1 MTRKI
6 QTITL
11 WSLGLLMIV
20 FGLNKFL
27 GFLPVAPPQDA
38 VSQQFLSTMFSS
50 YLFVLVAIGEIIGGL
65 LLLVA
70 RTRKWGFYILVPIVV
85 NIVAFH
91 LAHDFIGNGIWL
103 VPTLL
108 TVVLLY
114 LEITKDTSLNIL
126 KNE

>member
-38 VSQQFLSTMFSS
+38 VAQQFLGTMFSS

-114 LEITKDTSLNIL
+114 LEIAKDTSLNIL

>member
-38 VSQQFLSTMFSS
+38 VAQQFLGTMFSS

-65 LLLVA
+65 FLLVA

-114 LEITKDTSLNIL
+114 LEIAKDTSLTIL

>member
-38 VSQQFLSTMFSS
+38 VAQQFLGTMFSS

-65 LLLVA
+65 FLLVA

-114 LEITKDTSLNIL
+114 LEIAKDTSLNIL

>member
-38 VSQQFLSTMFSS
+38 VAQQFLGTMFSS

-65 LLLVA
+65 LILVA

-114 LEITKDTSLNIL
+114 LEIAKDTSLNIL

>member
-38 VSQQFLSTMFSS
+38 VAQQFLGTMFSS

>member
-27 GFLPVAPPQDA
+27 GFLPVAPPPDA
-38 VSQQFLSTMFSS
+38 VAQQFLGTMFSS

-65 LLLVA
+65 FLLVA

-114 LEITKDTSLNIL
+114 LEIAKDTSLTIL

>member
-38 VSQQFLSTMFSS
+38 VAQQFLGTMFSS

-114 LEITKDTSLNIL
+114 LEIAKDTSLTIL